1 MNFQDLISG
10 LIADSGKSLFFFS
23 PELMVILT
31 IVTLLFVHLRLTK
44 CPALFISIAS
54 VIYLAIETFLYLRVL
69 ARESDASLGQIVL
82 PAGRVALIVLA
93 GWLLSI
99 GLVSLL
105 QIRGSSVAIAGTFVG
120 LALSVIQFYSS
131 QGEGAQPSI
140 EIFTGLLLY
149 DQFTVFF
156 RIFLLLFLL
165 FVIYLTMFSGIP
177 DQEDAPDFYVL
188 LLGSTLGMMLM
199 ASANHLLILFLSI
212 EMASVPS
219 YAMVGFLKGRK
230 LSSEAALKYVV
241 YGGGA
246 AGVMLYGISLLA
258 GMLGTAQLT
267 SGTLGASLASAL
279 TTFGATHHDFGDP
292 AVRTLVLAI
301 LMVLV
306 GVAFKLS
313 VFPFHFWC
321 PDAFEGAAA
330 EVAGYL
336 SVASKAA
343 AFGLLVRI
351 CLAIVGQVGGWGAAD
366 LSGLYLSLGIGI
378 GIIAAVTA
386 TFGNLAAYTQTNIK
400 RMLAYSTIAHAGYM
414 LMAVAALMTILNGPA
429 PEGVTSLE
437 REAAAEGCVQG
448 LLYYLAVYF
457 FMNLGAFAIVA
468 LIRNKIFSEEIADYA
483 GLVQQAPGLAVCM
496 LICMFS
502 LVGLPP
508 LGGFVGK
515 FMVFASLFE
524 AGSYH
529 RAMWVILVLGG
540 LNTVFSLFY
549 YLRVLKCMFIAPLP
563 EGARDVDIPLSSN
576 AGWYVLIVSVPV
588 LVLGIFVDPISRV
601 ALNVAQGLF

>member
-1 MNFQDLISG
+1 MHFNELITR
-10 LIADSGKSLFFFS
+10 LFEDSGQSLVYFS
-23 PELMVILT
+23 PELAVVAT
-31 IVTLLFVHLRLTK
+31 IVALLFVHLRFSPQWAVGVSVVGVIGLS
-44 CPALFISIAS
+44 FVIAS
-54 VIYLAIETFLYLRVL
+54 RYAGSASDTALSGWQIAVAVGSLPLLVTGVISFFRVPGAI
-69 ARESDASLGQIVL
+69 
-82 PAGRVALIVLA
+82 VALT
-93 GWLLSI
+93 
-99 GLVSLL
+99 
-105 QIRGSSVAIAGTFVG
+105 GTVVG
-120 LALSVIQFYSS
+120 LALSMMQFYEFHSEDGPR
-131 QGEGAQPSI
+131 QSI
-140 EIFTGLLLY
+140 EFFTGLLLY

-165 FVIYLTMFSGIP
+165 YVIYLTVFSGIP
-177 DQEDAPDFYVL
+177 DREDAPDFYVL
-188 LLGSTLGMMLM
+188 LLGATLGMMLM

-279 TTFGATHHDFGDP
+279 GAFGTAHHDFGDP

-313 VFPFHFWC
+313 AFPFHFWA

-330 EVAGYL
+330 EVGGFL
-336 SVASKAA
+336 SVASKGA

-351 CLAIVGQVGGWGAAD
+351 CIAMVGQSGDWGISQ
-366 LSGLYLSLGIGI
+366 LSPLYLSVGIGI
-378 GIIAAVTA
+378 GIIAALTA

-400 RMLAYSTIAHAGYM
+400 RLLAYSTIAHAGYM
-414 LMAVAALMTILNGPA
+414 LMAVAALMTILNAPA
-429 PEGVTSLE
+429 PEGVTNIQ
-437 REAAAEGCVQG
+437 REASAEACVQG
-448 LLYYLAVYF
+448 LLYYLTVYF

-483 GLVQQAPGLAVCM
+483 GLVKQAPGLAVCM
-496 LICMFS
+496 LICLFS

-508 LGGFVGK
+508 LGGFIGK

-524 AGSYH
+524 AGTYH
-529 RAMWVILVLGG
+529 RAMWFVLVAGG

-549 YLRVLKCMFIAPLP
+549 YVRVLKCMFIAPLP
-563 EGARDVDIPLSSN
+563 EGARDVDIPLGSN
-576 AGWYVLIVSVPV
+576 AGWYVLLVSAPV
-588 LVLGIFVDPISRV
+588 LVLGVYVEPLSRM